1 MLIQTSLLS
10 SVEAGLCYVSDY
22 GKDVLCD
29 RMPSGETWQVC
40 LKCNRY
46 PLDWRRK
53 AEPVE
58 ENKSHA
64 DDPYCS
70 SFGQTSTE
78 LETDQVLKQL
88 KYVEVSYTS
97 RHSMEVFVYML
108 KHSPYHFCFSI
119 SPLPY
124 YYIAFAYESLPTYML
139 IQLRPRVA
147 AKRKKS
153 DCT

>member
-22 GKDVLCD
+22 GKNVLCD

-64 DDPYCS
+64 DDPCCS
-70 SFGQTSTE
+70 SFGQTST
-78 LETDQVLKQL
+78 
-88 KYVEVSYTS
+88 S
-97 RHSMEVFVYML
+97 
-108 KHSPYHFCFSI
+108 SI
-119 SPLPY
+119 MCS
-124 YYIAFAYESLPTYML
+124 I
-139 IQLRPRVA
+139 
-147 AKRKKS
+147 
-153 DCT
+153 